1 VLIYLK
7 IMNSLFDRLGDM
19 LKDYI
24 EDDQDIFSKPSD
36 EKEDIDGEQAEAR
49 NNDAEPEAAE
59 PLRSENPDKSK
70 IFTDTQK
77 SNQDSKPYTVNNNK
91 PDSYSASQE
100 KRKTFTFNTQY
111 QQRTSFTKK
120 PDTDY
125 TIYKAPKPV
134 PPQIRKDFDFFG
146 LPLNARLDDC
156 KAVYKKL
163 LKVYHPDK
171 HSSDPKKLKT
181 ATEYSARVNT
191 AYKRLVEWFTKDNK

>member
-1 VLIYLK
+1 MLIYLK
-7 IMNSLFDRLGDM
+7 NMNSLFDRLGDM

-36 EKEDIDGEQAEAR
+36 EKEADNKQADKTAETEVEDS
-49 NNDAEPEAAE
+49 DAEP
-59 PLRSENPDKSK
+59 D
-70 IFTDTQK
+70 TD
-77 SNQDSKPYTVNNNK
+77 DNNK
-91 PDSYSASQE
+91 TDSQHTSQTTNNMYE
-100 KRKTFTFNTQY
+100 TKRKTFTFNTQN

-120 PDTDY
+120 ADKDY

-146 LPLNARLDDC
+146 LSLNASLNDC

-171 HSSDPKKLKT
+171 HSADPVKLKT

-191 AYKRLVEWFTKDNK
+191 AYKRLVEWLTAERTVKG